1 MLRTL
6 TAGAIACVFQFQVLA
21 QESAERPLLMP
32 GKRTLYQRALANP
45 GSRLYAQPS
54 LDAAAQ
60 PVIPFTV
67 FYAYGRKALND
78 SKWVRVGS
86 DSHGSVR
93 GWIQQDS
100 LIPWHQALTV
110 TFKASKDIDRVL
122 LFRDRKSLKRLVEKK
137 DLKTYARLYQEA
149 VLGTLSPDSPVIAIQ
164 PEANID
170 IEDDFYLVPIKR
182 HEDAYLGTERARLLQ
197 VASVPLESGAPAAA
211 RLNNAP
217 GDKAPTYRSGIV
229 FVIDSTQSMR
239 PYIERTREVVRKV
252 YDTIDA
258 ARLSHQVSFGLTSY
272 RDFVRSAP
280 EAQYLVRNFVSLK
293 EGGEPQRFF
302 SQVQTLDAA
311 TTSNADF
318 IEDAFAG
325 IKSAIEA
332 NPWDDFDA
340 RNIVLVTDAGAREA
354 NDAFSST
361 RLGVDEIRQL
371 AQDRGI
377 AIWVLHLLTPRGAK
391 NHRKAERQ
399 YKRLSEY
406 PGIGDLYYAVGMGK
420 VEDFGRGL
428 QTLADQLAEQVGK
441 VATGDAARPSEHES
455 EGQGDLVALKEK
467 VAKLGYALQMRYLRK
482 VQGERPPAVFDAWLV
497 DRDFKDPKRS
507 SIEVRVLMSR
517 DQLSDL
523 RNGLQQ
529 ALDLAEEGVLSPRN
543 FINELKSMAA
553 RLSRDP
559 KTVGEGAGLTLAEL
573 GYLNEYVED
582 LPYVSEVTG
591 LSLAD
596 WEEWPAE
603 RQVDFVSRL
612 ESKISYYQA
621 LHDHTDLWVSLDGG
635 PVSGESVFPVLLDM
649 LP

>member
-1 MLRTL
+1 
-6 TAGAIACVFQFQVLA
+6 
-21 QESAERPLLMP
+21 
-32 GKRTLYQRALANP
+32 
-45 GSRLYAQPS
+45 
-54 LDAAAQ
+54 
-60 PVIPFTV
+60 
-67 FYAYGRKALND
+67 
-78 SKWVRVGS
+78 
-86 DSHGSVR
+86 
-93 GWIQQDS
+93 
-100 LIPWHQALTV
+100 
-110 TFKASKDIDRVL
+110 
-122 LFRDRKSLKRLVEKK
+122 
-137 DLKTYARLYQEA
+137 
-149 VLGTLSPDSPVIAIQ
+149 
-164 PEANID
+164 
-170 IEDDFYLVPIKR
+170 
-182 HEDAYLGTERARLLQ
+182 
-197 VASVPLESGAPAAA
+197 
-211 RLNNAP
+211 NAP
-217 GDKAPTYRSGIV
+217 GEKAPSYRSGIV

-258 ARLSHQVSFGLTSY
+258 AGLSHQVSFGLTSY
-272 RDFVRSAP
+272 RDVVRGAP
-280 EAQYLVRNFVSLK
+280 EAQFLVRNFVSLK

-361 RLGVDEIRQL
+361 GLGVDEIRQL

-377 AIWVLHLLTPRGAK
+377 AIWVLHLRTPRGAK
-391 NHRKAERQ
+391 NHRKAEQQ

-406 PGIGDLYYAVGMGK
+406 PGIGDLYYGVGMGK
-420 VEDFGRGL
+420 VEDFGRVL
-428 QTLADQLAEQVGK
+428 QTLADELAEQVGK
-441 VATGDAARPSEHES
+441 VAKGDAALPPEHEG
-455 EGQGDLVALKEK
+455 EGQVDLVALKEK

-482 VQGERPPAVFDAWLV
+482 VHGERPPAVFDAWLV
-497 DRDFKDPKRS
+497 DRDFKDPKRA
-507 SIEVRVLMSR
+507 SIDVRVLMSR

-559 KTVGEGAGLTLAEL
+559 KTVGEGAGLSLAEL

-635 PVSGESVFPVLLDM
+635 AVSGESVFPVLLDM

>member
-1 MLRTL
+1 
-6 TAGAIACVFQFQVLA
+6 LA
-21 QESAERPLLMP
+21 QDSAERPLLMP

-67 FYAYGRKALND
+67 FYAYGRKELKD
-78 SKWVRVGS
+78 GKWVRVGS
-86 DSHGSVR
+86 DSHGSVL
-93 GWIQQDS
+93 GWIQEDN

-110 TFKASKDIDRVL
+110 TFKAPEDIDRVL
-122 LFRDRKSLKRLVEKK
+122 LFRDRKSLKHLVENQ
-137 DLKTYARLYQEA
+137 DLKTYSRLYQEA
-149 VLGTLSPDSPVIAIQ
+149 VLGTLSPDSPVVAIQ

-170 IEDDFYLVPIKR
+170 IEKDFYLVPIKR
-182 HEDAYLGTERARLLQ
+182 HEDTYLGTERARLLQ
-197 VASVPLESGAPAAA
+197 VASVPLESAAPAAA
-211 RLNNAP
+211 PMKNAP
-217 GDKAPTYRSGIV
+217 DEKAPSYRSGIV

-258 ARLSHQVSFGLTSY
+258 AGLSNQVSFGLTSY
-272 RDFVRSAP
+272 RDVVRAAP
-280 EAQYLVRNFVSLK
+280 ESQYLVRNFVSLK
-293 EGGEPQRFF
+293 EGGEPERFF
-302 SQVQTLDAA
+302 SQVQSLDAA
-311 TTSNADF
+311 TMSNADF

-325 IKSAIEA
+325 IKSAIDA
-332 NPWDDFDA
+332 NPWEDFDA
-340 RNIVLVTDAGAREA
+340 RNIVLVTDAGAREKT
-354 NDAFSST
+354 DAFSST
-361 RLGVDEIRQL
+361 GLGVDEIRQL

-377 AIWVLHLLTPRGAK
+377 ALWVLHLRTPRGAR

-406 PGIGDLYYAVGMGK
+406 PGIGDLYYGVGMGE
-420 VEDFGRGL
+420 VEDFGRVL
-428 QTLADQLAEQVGK
+428 QTLSDQLAEQVGK
-441 VATGDAARPSEHES
+441 VAKGDTALPPEHEN
-455 EGQGDLVALKEK
+455 EGRGDLVALKEK

-559 KTVGEGAGLTLAEL
+559 KSVAEGAGLSLAEL

-591 LSLAD
+591 LSLSD

-612 ESKISYYQA
+612 ESKVSYYQA

>member
-6 TAGAIACVFQFQVLA
+6 TVGAIACVFHFPVLA
-21 QESAERPLLMP
+21 QDNTERPLLMP

-67 FYAYGRKALND
+67 FYVYGRKALND
-78 SKWVRVGS
+78 SKWARVGS

-93 GWIQQDS
+93 GWIQEDN

-110 TFKASKDIDRVL
+110 TFKASKNIDRVL

-170 IEDDFYLVPIKR
+170 IEHDFYLVPIKR
-182 HEDAYLGTERARLLQ
+182 HEDTYLGTERARLLQ
-197 VASVPLESGAPAAA
+197 VASVPLESAAPAAPMDT
-211 RLNNAP
+211 AP

-258 ARLSHQVSFGLTSY
+258 AGLSDQVSFGLTSY
-272 RDFVRSAP
+272 RDDLGRAP
-280 EAQYLVRNFVSLK
+280 KSEFLVRNFVSLK

-377 AIWVLHLLTPRGAK
+377 AIWVLHLRTPRGAK

-406 PGIGDLYYAVGMGK
+406 PGIGDLYYGVGMGK
-420 VEDFGRGL
+420 VEDFGRVL

-441 VATGDAARPSEHES
+441 VAKGDAALPPEHES
-455 EGQGDLVALKEK
+455 EGQGDLVAFKEK

-482 VQGERPPAVFDAWLV
+482 VKGERPPAVFDAWLV

-559 KTVGEGAGLTLAEL
+559 KTVGDDAGLSLAEL

-635 PVSGESVFPVLLDM
+635 AVSGESVFPVPLDM

>member
-6 TAGAIACVFQFQVLA
+6 TVGAIACVFHFPVLA
-21 QESAERPLLMP
+21 QDSAERPLLMP

-45 GSRLYAQPS
+45 GSRLYAKPS
-54 LDAAAQ
+54 LNAAAQ

-67 FYAYGRKALND
+67 FYAYGRKELND

-93 GWIQQDS
+93 GWIQEDS

-110 TFKASKDIDRVL
+110 TFKASEDIDRVL
-122 LFRDRKSLKRLVEKK
+122 LFRDRKSLKRLVEKQ

-170 IEDDFYLVPIKR
+170 IEDDFYLVPIKQ
-182 HEDAYLGTERARLLQ
+182 HEDTYLGTERARLLQ
-197 VASVPLESGAPAAA
+197 VASVPLQSAAPAAA
-211 RLNNAP
+211 PLQNAP
-217 GDKAPTYRSGIV
+217 GNKAPSYRSGIV

-258 ARLSHQVSFGLTSY
+258 AGLSHQVSFGLTSY
-272 RDFVRSAP
+272 RDVVRAAP
-280 EAQYLVRNFVSLK
+280 EGQFLVRNFVSLE

-361 RLGVDEIRQL
+361 RLGVDDIRQL

-377 AIWVLHLLTPRGAK
+377 AIWVLHLRTPRGAK
-391 NHRKAERQ
+391 NHRQAERQ

-406 PGIGDLYYAVGMGK
+406 PGIGDLYYGVGMGK
-420 VEDFGRGL
+420 VEDFGGVL

-441 VATGDAARPSEHES
+441 VAKGDAALPPEHES

-559 KTVGEGAGLTLAEL
+559 KTVGDDAGLSLAEL

-612 ESKISYYQA
+612 ESKISYYQG

-635 PVSGESVFPVLLDM
+635 AVSGESVFPVPLDM

>member
-1 MLRTL
+1 
-6 TAGAIACVFQFQVLA
+6 
-21 QESAERPLLMP
+21 MP
-32 GKRTLYQRALANP
+32 ARA
-45 GSRLYAQPS
+45 
-54 LDAAAQ
+54 
-60 PVIPFTV
+60 
-67 FYAYGRKALND
+67 
-78 SKWVRVGS
+78 
-86 DSHGSVR
+86 
-93 GWIQQDS
+93 
-100 LIPWHQALTV
+100 
-110 TFKASKDIDRVL
+110 
-122 LFRDRKSLKRLVEKK
+122 
-137 DLKTYARLYQEA
+137 KT
-149 VLGTLSPDSPVIAIQ
+149 T
-164 PEANID
+164 
-170 IEDDFYLVPIKR
+170 
-182 HEDAYLGTERARLLQ
+182 
-197 VASVPLESGAPAAA
+197 
-211 RLNNAP
+211 
-217 GDKAPTYRSGIV
+217 
-229 FVIDSTQSMR
+229 
-239 PYIERTREVVRKV
+239 
-252 YDTIDA
+252 
-258 ARLSHQVSFGLTSY
+258 
-272 RDFVRSAP
+272 
-280 EAQYLVRNFVSLK
+280 
-293 EGGEPQRFF
+293 
-302 SQVQTLDAA
+302 
-311 TTSNADF
+311 
-318 IEDAFAG
+318 
-325 IKSAIEA
+325 
-332 NPWDDFDA
+332 
-340 RNIVLVTDAGAREA
+340 
-354 NDAFSST
+354 DAFSST
-361 RLGVDEIRQL
+361 HLGVDEIRQL

-377 AIWVLHLLTPRGAK
+377 AIWVLHLRTPRGAK

-406 PGIGDLYYAVGMGK
+406 PGIGDLYYGVGMGK
-420 VEDFGRGL
+420 VEDFGRVL

-441 VATGDAARPSEHES
+441 VAKGDAALPPEHES

-559 KTVGEGAGLTLAEL
+559 KTVGEDAGLSLAEL

-635 PVSGESVFPVLLDM
+635 AVSGESVFPVPLDM

>member
-6 TAGAIACVFQFQVLA
+6 TVGAIACVFYFPVLA

-45 GSRLYAQPS
+45 GSRLYAKPS

-67 FYAYGRKALND
+67 FYAYGRKKLND

-93 GWIQQDS
+93 GWIQEEN
-100 LIPWHQALTV
+100 LIPWNQALTV
-110 TFKASKDIDRVL
+110 TFKASEDIDRVL
-122 LFRDRKSLKRLVEKK
+122 LFRDRKSLKRLVEKQ
-137 DLKTYARLYQEA
+137 DLKTYTRLYQEA

-182 HEDAYLGTERARLLQ
+182 HEDVYLGTERARLLQ
-197 VASVPLESGAPAAA
+197 VASVPLASAAPAAA
-211 RLNNAP
+211 PSQNAP
-217 GDKAPTYRSGIV
+217 GEKAPSYRSGIV

-258 ARLSHQVSFGLTSY
+258 AGLSRQVSFGLTSY
-272 RDFVRSAP
+272 RDVVRGAP
-280 EAQYLVRNFVSLK
+280 EGQFLVRNFVSLK

-332 NPWDDFDA
+332 NSWDDFDA
-340 RNIVLVTDAGAREA
+340 RNIVLVTDAGARE
-354 NDAFSST
+354 NTDAFSST
-361 RLGVDEIRQL
+361 HLGVDAIRQL

-377 AIWVLHLLTPRGAK
+377 AIWVLHLRTPRGAK
-391 NHRKAERQ
+391 NHHKAERQ

-406 PGIGDLYYAVGMGK
+406 PGIGDLYYGVGMGK
-420 VEDFGRGL
+420 VEDFGRVL

-441 VATGDAARPSEHES
+441 VAKGDAAFPPEHER

-497 DRDFKDPKRS
+497 DRDFKDPKRA

-517 DQLSDL
+517 DHLSDL

-559 KTVGEGAGLTLAEL
+559 KTLGEGAGLSLAEL

-635 PVSGESVFPVLLDM
+635 PVSGESVFPVPLDM